1 MTKTTSISFQDLL
14 DSNGLARG
22 LAILAVVMCHLPFA
36 HAFWKPLGT
45 FASAGKLAVSVFLFS
60 SGLLLQYQSNRAG
73 GAIRPLPWLKKRLW
87 RIYPVYWV
95 GVVLAVLGAWAFRG
109 RTYDAGTLA
118 ANVLGIPLLVGK
130 KAVSAGYTV
139 PFWFISVLLLCY
151 GLFLFVHRVRHKV
164 VLVLGAGAVS
174 AVALRTGAVME
185 AAALA
190 FPSFFMGMALAD
202 RWRNTGAATSDARI
216 HAAVFLPLLAALA
229 FVFKGARFF
238 HLDAGGAFGLDLA
251 GCAGLTVVPW
261 PLLFLIAAFQKTLA
275 RFAPAALRGLQWFSG
290 FAFAVYCLHEPFLR
304 VLEYSTA
311 AGHPW
316 IGLLGYAILTLGAA
330 WAVDA
335 AERKWKGKK
344 VAG

>member
-1 MTKTTSISFQDLL
+1 MTKATAISFRELL

-22 LAILAVVMCHLPFA
+22 LAMLTVVACHLPFA

-60 SGLLLQYQSNRAG
+60 SGLVLQYQSNRDNG
-73 GAIRPLPWLKKRLW
+73 VLHPFSWLKRRLW
-87 RIYPVYWV
+87 RIYPLYWV
-95 GVVLAVLGAWAFRG
+95 GVALAVAGAWAFRG

-130 KAVSAGYTV
+130 KVVSAGYTV

-164 VLVLGAGAVS
+164 VLVLGAGVVS

-190 FPSFFMGMALAD
+190 FPSFFMGMVMADHWQDKGPATADARFQAALFVPLLLALA
-202 RWRNTGAATSDARI
+202 
-216 HAAVFLPLLAALA
+216 L
-229 FVFKGARFF
+229 VFKGARYF
-238 HLDAGGAFGLDLA
+238 HLGAGWSFGLDLA
-251 GCAGLTVVPW
+251 GCAGLTLVPW
-261 PLLFLIAAFQKTLA
+261 PLLFLVAAFQKTLA
-275 RFAPAALRGLQWFSG
+275 RLAPAALRVLQWFSG
-290 FAFAVYCLHEPFLR
+290 LAFAVYCLHEPFLR
-304 VLEYSTA
+304 ILENCTA

-316 IGLLGYAILTLGAA
+316 AGSLGYALATLAAA
-330 WAVDA
+330 WAVAA
-335 AERKWKGKK
+335 AERKWKGQ
-344 VAG
+344 VAR